1 MPLCALSQTSYSFLF
16 YDPFVSSTCGTA
28 VFLPTKVRAERDA
41 ALGSEQVLR
50 QELEQCR
57 AMLTQ
62 RETECE
68 TLRAENSDM
77 VLDDLKQFAC
87 VCFRLHECFF
97 VCLLICSFVP

>member
-1 MPLCALSQTSYSFLF
+1 
-16 YDPFVSSTCGTA
+16 
-28 VFLPTKVRAERDA
+28 
-41 ALGSEQVLR
+41 
-50 QELEQCR
+50 
-57 AMLTQ
+57 MLTQ